1 MEALEEMKEYCE
13 SVIED
18 SKDEAKEARELGC
31 ANSYGAGGSWGRGE
45 IAFEV
50 LKIAKAALEKEKE

>member
-1 MEALEEMKEYCE
+1 MKYSKQFLKKLDE
-13 SVIED
+13 SISDVIE
-18 SKDEAKEARELGC
+18 KEARELGC

-50 LKIAKAALEKEKE
+50 LKIAKVALEKEKE

>member
-1 MEALEEMKEYCE
+1 MKEYCE

-18 SKDEAKEARELGC
+18 SKDEVKEARELGC